1 MIFRIEAPKNTH
13 EVIDFDVL
21 SMAEMLGDKDF
32 KLVRRLSN
40 SNVSIVD
47 RWVKPSCGSNKKYKS
62 KNEPSDVSLWG
73 SFLLLSPLAY
83 KSLSPELS
91 AHGEF
96 LTINLSGK
104 DWWLFNCLALGAESL
119 AECVTHQAELE
130 KLVFDESKL
139 ADKLIFKSALEGC
152 KTLFCDDRLKI
163 AMTQLPVCG
172 VNFNT
177 NLVEQ
182 FLVL

>member
-13 EVIDFDVL
+13 EIIDFDVL

-40 SNVSIVD
+40 SRVSIVD
-47 RWVKPSCGSNKKYKS
+47 RWVKPSCGFNKKYKS
-62 KNEPSDVSLWG
+62 KSEPSDVALWG

-83 KSLSPELS
+83 ESLSPELS
-91 AHGEF
+91 PHGVF
-96 LTINLSGK
+96 LPIDLNGK

-119 AECVTHQAELE
+119 AELQ

-139 ADKLIFKSALEGC
+139 SDKLIFKSAFEGYR
-152 KTLFCDDRLKI
+152 TLFCDDRLRI
-163 AMTQLPVCG
+163 AVTQLPVCG
-172 VNFNT
+172 
-177 NLVEQ
+177 
-182 FLVL
+182 

>member
-1 MIFRIEAPKNTH
+1 
-13 EVIDFDVL
+13 
-21 SMAEMLGDKDF
+21 MAYE
-32 KLVRRLSN
+32 
-40 SNVSIVD
+40 
-47 RWVKPSCGSNKKYKS
+47 
-62 KNEPSDVSLWG
+62 
-73 SFLLLSPLAY
+73 
-83 KSLSPELS
+83 SLSSELS
-91 AHGEF
+91 SHGEF
-96 LTINLSGK
+96 LPIDLNGK

-119 AECVTHQAELE
+119 AECISHETELE

-139 ADKLIFKSALEGC
+139 ADKFIFKSALEGC